1 MTAMPGRPGEEA
13 GGLADSGGY
22 LDRLLASDG
31 RDETGRVN
39 PIPLA
44 MAMLGEVS
52 ELLARVSGCLTNCDP
67 GTLALTVSDL
77 EDFLPLLNGVC
88 TGLVSGS
95 AEFYPWAVREP
106 RPVDAESDRLIRAA
120 LSDLCDVV
128 TEFNGIAESKEGS
141 PRRAPAMNAGALA
154 DVVGRL
160 GEIRFGL
167 VTGMALANKRSGT

>member
-1 MTAMPGRPGEEA
+1 MSGRPGEES
-13 GGLADSGGY
+13 GGAAHSGGY

-31 RDETGRVN
+31 RDETGRIN

-52 ELLARVSGCLTNCDP
+52 ELLARVSGCPANCDP

-95 AEFYPWAVREP
+95 AEFYPGAVREP
-106 RPVDAESDRLIRAA
+106 RPADSESDRLIRAA

-128 TEFNGIAESKEGS
+128 TEVNGSAESKKGP
-141 PRRAPAMNAGALA
+141 PRWAAAMNAGALA
-154 DVVGRL
+154 DFVGRL

-167 VTGMALANKRSGT
+167 VTGMALADRGSAT